1 VRVAFSSQRLA
12 AARVAAGLTQ
22 QQIADALGTNK
33 ARISEWERG
42 VTQPRASRLPAV
54 ARAINVDP
62 LELMADSYEDLDLEA
77 LRMAAGL
84 SRQALSAAVGM
95 TLPRYQRL
103 EAGERTSE
111 LPEDLL
117 HSLARILSVPL
128 VTVRM
133 AAENSRDQGIRRRY
147 GEHSPY

>member
-1 VRVAFSSQRLA
+1 MAFNGQRLA

-22 QQIADALGTNK
+22 QQLADSLGADK

-42 VTQPRASRLPAV
+42 ASQPRASRMPDI
-54 ARAINVDP
+54 ARAVDVDAS
-62 LELMADSYEDLDLEA
+62 ELMADDYEHLDLEA
-77 LRMAAGL
+77 LRVAAGL
-84 SRQALSAAVGM
+84 SRQALAAAVGM

-117 HSLARILSVPL
+117 QQVARILSVPA
-128 VTVRM
+128 VTVRV
-133 AAENSRDQGIRRRY
+133 ATENSRDQSLRRRNA
-147 GEHSPY
+147 GHIA